1 MPHARRFSSSR
12 IGGRSCFENP
22 KYRME
27 RIETITPPASTSV
40 STATLKAHLRLN
52 DTSEDDLLAD
62 WLTAADDL
70 FRRQTGYVLITS
82 TYRLRLDGWPSDG
95 TVYIPAHPVTAVSSV
110 QYLDAAGTWQ
120 TVSSSDYSTD
130 LSDAPARVTFGTGFA
145 FLELHATAVPNV
157 RVQFVAGHADSSAV
171 PKLAAQAVKLLAAH
185 WYNVREAY
193 GDTTQVE
200 VPAGWRAVCDQFRT
214 GICGSWNEG
223 A

>member
-1 MPHARRFSSSR
+1 MA
-12 IGGRSCFENP
+12 
-22 KYRME
+22 E
-27 RIETITPPASTSV
+27 RIEIITAPATTSV

-52 DTSEDDLLAD
+52 DSSEDDLLAD

-82 TYRLRLDGWPSDG
+82 TYRLRLDGWPRDG
-95 TVYIPAHPVTAVSSV
+95 TVFIPVHPVTAVSSV
-110 QYLDAAGTWQ
+110 QYLDTVGAWQ

-130 LSDAPARVTFGTGFA
+130 LSDAPARIAFGTGFT
-145 FLELHATAVPNV
+145 FPELHATAVPNV
-157 RVQFVAGHADSSAV
+157 RVQFVAGHANSSAV

-185 WYNVREAY
+185 WYATREAFS
-193 GDTTQVE
+193 DSTHVE

-214 GICGSWNEG
+214 GISGSWNEG